1 MHTIPL
7 ANRGLIELL
16 HLSKGVCQHT
26 KKDIDMVSSFFALST
41 FHSTQSTMASR
52 RLCYTSAIFY
62 TATASARASSPISL
76 STLASSSGFV
86 GSNFIRKKKNLI
98 NHHKQLFSTTKIMS
112 TTSSYKRAKL
122 SHLTPSTKTIGTHSG
137 TL

>member
-1 MHTIPL
+1 
-7 ANRGLIELL
+7 LIELL
-16 HLSKGVCQHT
+16 LYQKVKGVNT

-52 RLCYTSAIFY
+52 RLCYTSAILFY

-122 SHLTPSTKTIGTHSG
+122 SHLAPSTKTIGTHSG